1 MENKGLKKLSIRLLG
16 AFESIILASP
26 MDLRFSDWK
35 FVQEEFE
42 SQEVEFILSER
53 KNVFGKEM

>member
-1 MENKGLKKLSIRLLG
+1 
-16 AFESIILASP
+16 
-26 MDLRFSDWK
+26 MDLRLSDWK